1 MAARD
6 SSADWVDYF
15 TKRLD
20 EAKKELAD
28 FEACCAKHGL
38 RVRNNGADA
47 LPSSADRP
55 SKTRSRNTKQ
65 RYAKEGRA
73 RGSRSR
79 GLHPVAGIA
88 ALLVPKAGI

>member
-38 RVRNNGADA
+38 RVRNNGADVTEQCRQTLKNA
-47 LPSSADRP
+47 VEEY
-55 SKTRSRNTKQ
+55 Q
-65 RYAKEGRA
+65 
-73 RGSRSR
+73 
-79 GLHPVAGIA
+79 A
-88 ALLVPKAGI
+88 ALR